1 MFLLQVR
8 TRACVRNGLTVHHRS
23 RTASRRHNEG
33 LDAEA
38 ANEIGYPSA
47 LVIGREVA
55 LVPRQAKGRIAQ
67 LDYESIELRLWR
79 QTGRFQVH
87 HFNIP

>member
-1 MFLLQVR
+1 M
-8 TRACVRNGLTVHHRS
+8 HHRS

-55 LVPRQAKGRIAQ
+55 LVPRQAKGRIGQ
-67 LDYESIELRLWR
+67 LENPLACKARDFVLRILPAKMTRKTLERAASYEL
-79 QTGRFQVH
+79 
-87 HFNIP
+87 